1 MNMSDEHR
9 KLGMDRQIDRRDF
22 LNGVAVTVA
31 GASAAMGLVAQSSAQ
46 ESSTN
51 SGASYPPQSLG
62 LRGNFPEAVS
72 EFDAIRQGK
81 YATFPIADSEIHE
94 EYDLVIVGGGMSGLA
109 AAHFWRSGLGENQ
122 RILILDNHDDFGGH
136 AKRNEFQHQGRTY
149 IGVGGTLGIATPF
162 PYSYAAKQLVKELG
176 VDVSRSAEFTNHDL
190 EAKYDLRAGTFFDK
204 EHFLED
210 RLVVGNPRSAD
221 FFQKA
226 PLPDAARKDLI
237 RIHGKNPDYMPGM
250 TNAEKEAKLSKMS
263 YQDYLLHIAKVSP
276 DAIAFFMGS
285 GGRNNKRVDTT
296 PALEAGEHGLPG
308 FNGLGLTLEEK
319 FNEGSYVFHF
329 PDGNASVARLLVNRL
344 IPAAVPGKQ
353 DMNTVVQSAVAYDKL
368 DLPNNNMRI
377 RLSSPVVGV
386 QNEGSP
392 SMQRP

>member
-9 KLGMDRQIDRRDF
+9 RLGMDRQIDRRDF

-31 GASAAMGLVAQSSAQ
+31 GASATLRLTAQPAVAH

-51 SGASYPPQSLG
+51 AGANYPPRQLG
-62 LRGNFPEAVS
+62 LRGSFPEAVS

-81 YATFPIADSEIHE
+81 YATFPVADSEIQE

-109 AAHFWRSGLGENQ
+109 AAHFWRSGLGQ
-122 RILILDNHDDFGGH
+122 SQSILILDNHDDFGGH
-136 AKRNEFQHQGRTY
+136 AKRNEFQYHGRTY

-176 VDVSRSAEFTNHDL
+176 VDVNRNAEFANRDL

-204 EHFLED
+204 EHFLGD

-221 FFQKA
+221 FFQKV
-226 PLPDAARKDLI
+226 PLPEAARKDLI
-237 RIHGKNPDYMPGM
+237 RLHGKNPDYMAGM
-250 TNAEKEAKLSKMS
+250 TNAEKEAKLAKMS
-263 YQDYLLHIAKVSP
+263 YQDYLLHVARVSP
-276 DAIAFFMGS
+276 DAIAFFLGN

-308 FNGLGLTLEEK
+308 FNGLGLSLEEK
-319 FNEGSYVFHF
+319 FNEGSYLFHF
-329 PDGNASVARLLVNRL
+329 PDGNASVARLLVSRL

-353 DMNTVVQSAVAYDKL
+353 DMNTVVQSTVAYDK
-368 DLPNNNMRI
+368 
-377 RLSSPVVGV
+377 VG
-386 QNEGSP
+386 P
-392 SMQRP
+392 LQR